1 MTPPSYPPPC
11 PAAAANGDD
20 PRLTGVSA
28 DDIPD
33 LIAAARA
40 LRDGRFA
47 QAESLLQA
55 ALARYPAHPELL
67 RRLGF
72 VRLGTQGRH
81 GEAVGLLRR
90 ALAQWPDDAALWSD
104 LGIAHSACRQRGEA
118 IAAWRR
124 ACALDASQPMPWF
137 NLGRALQFQGE
148 TAAAVEALE
157 RALALAPDL
166 LPARILAGDARAHL
180 GDFDRA
186 AAHYREALRVAPGCG
201 DAWRGL
207 ANIKTRPPSEA
218 DIATLRAQ
226 LARPGVR
233 EDDWIAMS
241 YALGKA
247 EEDRGRY
254 PDAFAAIAAANARMR
269 AKAPWRADALRGYVR
284 AALRATEALPAPLD
298 PTLGREVVFIVGMPR
313 SGSTLIEQILS
324 AHPQVAGASELPD
337 LAEIVQEES
346 VRRGRPYPD
355 WVADATAADWRRLG
369 REYLD
374 RTARWRGER
383 PRFTDKMPEN
393 WKHAGV
399 LRAMLP
405 GATVIEARRDALET
419 GWSCYRQQFYQLPHF
434 ACDLRDIGVYIRTCE
449 AAMDRWRARDPAR
462 QRLQHYERL
471 LADFENEVRALLAA
485 CGLDFD
491 ERCLAFHR
499 AQRSVRTASAAQV
512 RQPLMR
518 DTARAAAYGVMLNPL
533 VQALSDAMFAGPW

>member
-1 MTPPSYPPPC
+1 MKPPSYPPPRPA
-11 PAAAANGDD
+11 PAAHGGD
-20 PRLTGVSA
+20 PRLTGLS
-28 DDIPD
+28 DDDVPN
-33 LIAAARA
+33 LMAAARA
-40 LRDGRFA
+40 LRDGLFPE
-47 QAESLLQA
+47 AETRLQA
-55 ALARYPAHPELL
+55 ALARYPGHPEIL
-67 RRLGF
+67 RRLAF
-72 VRLGTQGRH
+72 VRLGTKGRT
-81 GEAVGLLRR
+81 GEAVTLLQR

-104 LGIAHSACRQRGEA
+104 LGIAHTACRQRGDA

-124 ACALDASQPMPWF
+124 ACELDASQPMPWF
-137 NLGRALQFQGE
+137 NLGRTLQFQGE
-148 TAAAVEALE
+148 TGAAVDALE

-180 GDFDRA
+180 GHFDRA
-186 AAHYREALRVAPGCG
+186 ADHYREALRVAPGCG

-207 ANIKTRPPSEA
+207 ANIKTQPLSDA

-226 LARPGVR
+226 LARAGVR

-247 EEDRGRY
+247 EEDHGHY
-254 PDAFAAIAAANARMR
+254 PDAFAAISAANARMR
-269 AKAPWRADALRGYVR
+269 AKAPWRADALRSYVR
-284 AALRATEALPAPLD
+284 AALRATETLPAPLD
-298 PTLGREVVFIVGMPR
+298 PDLGHEAIFIVGMPR

-324 AHPQVAGASELPD
+324 AHPEVAGASELPD

-355 WVADATAADWRRLG
+355 WVADATAEDWHRLG
-369 REYLD
+369 RDYLD

-405 GATVIEARRDALET
+405 GATVIEAQRDALET

-434 ACDLRDIGVYIRTCE
+434 ACDLRDIGIYIRTCE
-449 AAMDRWRARDPAR
+449 AAMDQWRARDPAR
-462 QRLQHYERL
+462 QRLQSYECL
-471 LADFENEVRALLAA
+471 LVDFENEVHALLAA

-499 AQRSVRTASAAQV
+499 AERSVRTASAAQV

-518 DTARAAAYGVMLNPL
+518 DTARAAAYGVLLNPL
-533 VQALSDAMFAGPW
+533 AQALSDAMFAAPW

>member
-1 MTPPSYPPPC
+1 MTTPSYPPPL
-11 PAAAANGDD
+11 PAAEGGRD
-20 PRLTGVSA
+20 PRLGALSDA
-28 DDIPD
+28 DAAG
-33 LIAAARA
+33 LMAAARA

-47 QAESLLQA
+47 QAEALLQT

-67 RRLGF
+67 RRLAF
-72 VRLGTQGRH
+72 VRLGTKGRA
-81 GEAVGLLRR
+81 GEAVELLQQ
-90 ALAQWPDDAALWSD
+90 ALAQWPDDAVLWSD
-104 LGIAHSACRQRGEA
+104 LGIARSACRDRPGA

-124 ACALDASQPMPWF
+124 ACAGDASQPMPWF
-137 NLGRALQFQGE
+137 NLGRALQLQGE
-148 TAAAVEALE
+148 TAEAVEALE
-157 RALALAPDL
+157 RALALAPEL

-180 GDFDRA
+180 GGFDA
-186 AAHYREALRVAPGCG
+186 AADHYRAALRVAPGCG

-207 ANIKTRPPSEA
+207 AGIKTRPLDDAE
-218 DIATLRAQ
+218 IATLRAQ

-247 EEDRGRY
+247 EEDHGRY
-254 PDAFAAIAAANARMR
+254 PDAFAAISAANARMR

-284 AALRATEALPAPLD
+284 AALRATETLPAPID
-298 PTLGREVVFIVGMPR
+298 PDLGREAIFIVGMPR

-324 AHPQVAGASELPD
+324 SHPDVAGASELPD
-337 LAEIVQEES
+337 LGEIVQEES

-355 WVADATAADWRRLG
+355 WVADATAEDWHRLG
-369 REYLD
+369 RDYLD

-434 ACDLRDIGVYIRTCE
+434 ACDLQDIGVYIRTCE
-449 AAMDRWRARDPAR
+449 AAMDQWRARDPAR

-471 LADFENEVRALLAA
+471 LSDFENQVRALLAA
-485 CGLDFD
+485 CGLGFD
-491 ERCLAFHR
+491 ERCLSFHR
-499 AQRSVRTASAAQV
+499 AERSVRTASAAQV

-518 DTARAAAYGVMLNPL
+518 DTARAAAYGVLLNPL
-533 VQALSDAMFAGPW
+533 VQALSDAMFAAPW